1 MQISEIRKIN
11 QNIHQSKGMIQEADS
26 SKMKKHSR
34 HAMKLAWVASLLW
47 LLLIG
52 MNLIMADPGPA
63 NSVTVINSSTRLD
76 SPTGSA
82 IDAVAGN
89 VTLLIISDTRTTRRW
104 QGYYGNISGGIT
116 LDDSADNSLYDWGLA
131 NPQGEIY
138 ASNTSSVIWTNI
150 TCFNTS
156 EFNSSKQRINLTTL
170 ESTFGIN
177 SSDNDGINE
186 TFNSSFTGNFAV
198 GTKTIDSNLAC
209 PTAHLYVNSAPQYQN
224 FTEVILTDNT
234 TSNIVFT
241 AIIENDVV
249 GFDGEMIVPE
259 DGDTAGVSTY
269 YFFVELQ

>member
-1 MQISEIRKIN
+1 MAR
-11 QNIHQSKGMIQEADS
+11 
-26 SKMKKHSR
+26 
-34 HAMKLAWVASLLW
+34 LLW
-47 LLLIG
+47 KYKW
-52 MNLIMADPGPA
+52 
-63 NSVTVINSSTRLD
+63 RH
-76 SPTGSA
+76 
-82 IDAVAGN
+82 
-89 VTLLIISDTRTTRRW
+89 
-104 QGYYGNISGGIT
+104 
-116 LDDSADNSLYDWGLA
+116 
-131 NPQGEIY
+131 
-138 ASNTSSVIWTNI
+138 
-150 TCFNTS
+150 
-156 EFNSSKQRINLTTL
+156 NLTTL

-249 GFDGEMIVPE
+249 GFDGRKYDFEMIVPE